1 MGATF
6 DAHLRLETAGAGTE
20 YANILFDG
28 DMKFRNFSAT
38 ADYQWRNNANN
49 IRMVLQDDGDLG
61 IGVTNPL
68 TKLHVNGALAVDDLG
83 NVEIIGDNQVVT
95 VGNSS
100 YLRLSS
106 NLSPASS
113 RTIVLSD
120 GLVVGHIV
128 FIECNE
134 TGIEGFEILDGAGS
148 NTNTTGTISM
158 GAGDMIQLMW
168 NGTDWLQVSY
178 SNN

>member
-1 MGATF
+1 M
-6 DAHLRLETAGAGTE
+6 
-20 YANILFDG
+20 
-28 DMKFRNFSAT
+28 
-38 ADYQWRNNANN
+38 
-49 IRMVLQDDGDLG
+49 
-61 IGVTNPL
+61 
-68 TKLHVNGALAVDDLG
+68 NGAIAVDDIG
-83 NVEIIGDNQVVT
+83 NIEITADNQVVT
-95 VGNSS
+95 IGNSS

-106 NLSPASS
+106 NLSPASA

-120 GLVVGHIV
+120 GLVVGQIA

-148 NTNTTGTISM
+148 NTNTTGTIAM

-168 NGTDWLQVSY
+168 NGTDWLQISY